1 MHVYVQG
8 KEQCTVIMLLWMW
21 WGERN
26 RWREEGRRKSAAEIA
41 CITAA
46 QADGIQQTEG
56 RGVLPE
62 FRQTHRWRNP
72 EPGVLKLNS
81 DGAFD
86 VTRKEGGWGFAIH
99 DDQGSVVVSGAGH
112 EDHLLW
118 MLSMQKCSDAWLDCK
133 QQSGW

>member
-1 MHVYVQG
+1 MILY
-8 KEQCTVIMLLWMW
+8 KL
-21 WGERN
+21 
-26 RWREEGRRKSAAEIA
+26 
-41 CITAA
+41 
-46 QADGIQQTEG
+46 DGSI
-56 RGVLPE
+56 VSLE
-62 FRQTHRWRNP
+62 FRQTHGWRNP

-99 DDQGSVVVSGAGH
+99 DDQGSVVVSGAGR